1 MKNTSYSHSYVLN
14 KDIIQIK
21 QRNKM
26 KNITNISYTTCQ
38 SSDAGVEFGVA
49 NSNDLY
55 TSVLVPI
62 NECVVLNSEQKKS
75 ELNLCISQLFF

>member
-1 MKNTSYSHSYVLN
+1 
-14 KDIIQIK
+14 
-21 QRNKM
+21 M
-26 KNITNISYTTCQ
+26 KNITNISYITCQ

-62 NECVVLNSEQKKS
+62 NECVVLNSEQKK
-75 ELNLCISQLFF
+75 I